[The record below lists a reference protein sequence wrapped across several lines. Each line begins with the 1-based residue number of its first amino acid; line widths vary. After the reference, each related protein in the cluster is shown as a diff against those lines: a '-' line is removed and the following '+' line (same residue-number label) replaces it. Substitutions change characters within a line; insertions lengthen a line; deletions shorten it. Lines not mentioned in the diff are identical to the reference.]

1 MSSHEADAAEQQQ
14 GPPITVTIFDQPF
27 RLRSPRGVAHVS
39 EVARLVDER
48 MRQVAAHLTTYDV
61 AKIAILAALNLAD
74 ELHSVRSNDMLEEQ
88 HDAPAPPAA
97 AVGNASSE
105 QSWFEAIFD
114 TPATV
119 KPSNERLSAQVAA
132 KLQAQRPAQDEAKNE
147 AADNELA

>member
-1 MSSHEADAAEQQQ
+1 MSSQEADAAGQ
-14 GPPITVTIFDQPF
+14 GPITVTIFDQPF
-27 RLRSPRGVAHVS
+27 RLRSPRGAAHVS

-74 ELHSVRSNDMLEEQ
+74 ELHSVRSLDMPEEPR
-88 HDAPAPPAA
+88 AVTAPAA
-97 AVGNASSE
+97 AGAGAKSGGE

-114 TPATV
+114 TPATT

-132 KLQAQRPAQDEAKNE
+132 KLQALRQPQDDTKNE
-147 AADNELA
+147 PAANELD